1 MGFNRGDPPEDDRGG
16 FVGESE
22 GVVLIVESNRT
33 EILEPLNSKNYLC
46 SM

>member
-1 MGFNRGDPPEDDRGG
+1 MGFSRGDSLEDVRGG

-33 EILEPLNSKNYLC
+33 EILEPLDSKNYLR